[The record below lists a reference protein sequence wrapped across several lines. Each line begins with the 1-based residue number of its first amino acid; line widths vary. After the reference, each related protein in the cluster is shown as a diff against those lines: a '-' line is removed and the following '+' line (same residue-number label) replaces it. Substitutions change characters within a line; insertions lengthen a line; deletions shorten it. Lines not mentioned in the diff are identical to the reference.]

1 MATVTARKIIESGL
15 AGSLSTCTPGG
26 DDFVNTGVEFVRI
39 QNDHASA
46 TYTVTAV
53 AQTTAVRHPTY
64 GNLTK
69 SNPSISVVGHNSCAY
84 MGPFKQNA
92 FNDSDNKVS
101 LTYIRG
107 SGGSPAISG
116 SHWLKIEILHLD
128 NQ

>member
-1 MATVTARKIIESGL
+1 MATVTARKIIEGGL
-15 AGSLSTCTPGG
+15 AGSLTGCANGG
-26 DDFVNTGVEFVRI
+26 DDFANTGVEFVRI

-46 TYTVTAV
+46 TYTVTAT

-64 GNLTK
+64 GSLTK
-69 SNPSISVVGHNSCAY
+69 SNPSISVTSGACAY

-101 LTYIRG
+101 LTYILGTSG
-107 SGGSPAISG
+107 STAISG
-116 SHWLKIEILHLD
+116 SHLLKIEILHLD